1 MQSDVIQAKFT
12 NERNSS
18 SNKYHF
24 RHWLYG
30 DKVLSED
37 RVRGW
42 FPRRCAIE
50 IINNGR
56 DSKKSK

>member
-1 MQSDVIQAKFT
+1 MQSDIIQAEFI
-12 NERNSS
+12 NEINSC
-18 SNKYHF
+18 NKYYF

-50 IINNGR
+50 VINNGR